1 MSTTNDLGHLRK
13 SYEKGTLSDA
23 LKTTSP
29 LDLFEQWF
37 AEAEAHTAIE
47 EANAMSIVTLGED
60 QFPKARVVLLKQFSA
75 EGFVFYTNYTS
86 RKSGELM
93 ATGKAAF
100 VIHWKSLR
108 RQIRVTGSVEQVPD
122 AQSDAYY
129 HTRSRGSRIGAWAS
143 QQSKPLQNRGELTA
157 AVRKIEETY
166 PDEVPRPTHWGG
178 FLIRPAE
185 IEFWADGDFRLHDRF
200 RYTKD
205 ADGNWASQ
213 RLYP

>member
-1 MSTTNDLGHLRK
+1 MTV
-13 SYEKGTLSDA
+13 LSADE
-23 LKTTSP
+23 LNTDP
-29 LDLFEQWF
+29 FLLFNQWF
-37 AEAEAHTAIE
+37 AEAQQSEINDPDAI
-47 EANAMSIVTLGED
+47 ALASVDADGMPSV
-60 QFPKARVVLLKQFSA
+60 RMVLLKEILS

-129 HTRSRGSRIGAWAS
+129 QTRSRGSRIGAWAS
-143 QQSKPLQNRGELTA
+143 QQSKPLQNRGELAA
-157 AVRKIEETY
+157 AVRKIEEIY

-200 RYTKD
+200 RYIKD
-205 ADGNWASQ
+205 TEGNWVSQ

>member
-1 MSTTNDLGHLRK
+1 MTVLAADELNTDPFL
-13 SYEKGTLSDA
+13 
-23 LKTTSP
+23 
-29 LDLFEQWF
+29 LFNQWF
-37 AEAEAHTAIE
+37 AEAQQSEINDPDAI
-47 EANAMSIVTLGED
+47 ALASVDSDGMPSV
-60 QFPKARVVLLKQFSA
+60 RMVLLKEILP

-93 ATGKAAF
+93 AAGKAAF

-129 HTRSRGSRIGAWAS
+129 QTRSRGSRIGAWAS
-143 QQSKPLQNRGELTA
+143 QQSKPLQNRGELAA

-178 FLIRPAE
+178 FMIRPAE

-205 ADGNWASQ
+205 TKGNWASQ

>member
-1 MSTTNDLGHLRK
+1 MTVLGADELN
-13 SYEKGTLSDA
+13 TDPFL
-23 LKTTSP
+23 
-29 LDLFEQWF
+29 LFNQWF
-37 AEAEAHTAIE
+37 AEAQQSEINDPDAI
-47 EANAMSIVTLGED
+47 ALASVDADGMPSV
-60 QFPKARVVLLKQFSA
+60 RMVLLKEILP

-129 HTRSRGSRIGAWAS
+129 QTRSRGSRIGAWAS
-143 QQSKPLQNRGELTA
+143 QQSKPLQNRGELAA

-200 RYTKD
+200 RYIKD
-205 ADGNWASQ
+205 TEGNWVSQ

>member
-1 MSTTNDLGHLRK
+1 MTVLGADELN
-13 SYEKGTLSDA
+13 TDPFL
-23 LKTTSP
+23 
-29 LDLFEQWF
+29 LFNQWF
-37 AEAEAHTAIE
+37 E
-47 EANAMSIVTLGED
+47 EAQQSEINDPDAIALASVDADGMPSV
-60 QFPKARVVLLKQFSA
+60 RMVLLKEILP

-86 RKSGELM
+86 RKSDELL

-108 RQIRVTGSVEQVPD
+108 RQIRVTGTVEQVPS

-129 HTRSRGSRIGAWAS
+129 QTRSRGSRIGAWAS
-143 QQSKPLQNRGELTA
+143 QQSQPLQTRAELAA
-157 AVRKIEETY
+157 AVSKIEETY
-166 PDEVPRPTHWGG
+166 PGEVPRPPHWGG

-200 RYTKD
+200 RFSTD
-205 ADGNWASQ
+205 VNGRWVAQ

>member
-1 MSTTNDLGHLRK
+1 MTVLGADELN
-13 SYEKGTLSDA
+13 TDPFL
-23 LKTTSP
+23 
-29 LDLFEQWF
+29 LFNQWF
-37 AEAEAHTAIE
+37 AEAQQSEINDPDAI
-47 EANAMSIVTLGED
+47 ALASVDADGMPSV
-60 QFPKARVVLLKQFSA
+60 RMVLLKEILP

-93 ATGKAAF
+93 STGKAAF
-100 VIHWKSLR
+100 VVHWKSLR

-122 AQSDAYY
+122 SQSDAYFQ
-129 HTRSRGSRIGAWAS
+129 TRSRGSRIGAWAS
-143 QQSKPLQNRGELTA
+143 QQSKPLQNRGELAA

-166 PDEVPRPTHWGG
+166 PDEVPRPNHWGG

-200 RYTKD
+200 RFTTET
-205 ADGNWASQ
+205 DGHWVAQ

>member
-1 MSTTNDLGHLRK
+1 MTVLGADELN
-13 SYEKGTLSDA
+13 TDPFL
-23 LKTTSP
+23 
-29 LDLFEQWF
+29 LFNQWF
-37 AEAEAHTAIE
+37 AEAQQSEINDPDAI
-47 EANAMSIVTLGED
+47 ALASVDADGMPSV
-60 QFPKARVVLLKQFSA
+60 RMVLLKEILP

-100 VIHWKSLR
+100 VVHWKSLR

-129 HTRSRGSRIGAWAS
+129 QTRSRGSRIGAWAS

-200 RYTKD
+200 RYIKD
-205 ADGNWASQ
+205 SEGNWVSQ

>member
-1 MSTTNDLGHLRK
+1 MTVLGADELN
-13 SYEKGTLSDA
+13 TDPFL
-23 LKTTSP
+23 
-29 LDLFEQWF
+29 LFNQWF
-37 AEAEAHTAIE
+37 AEAQQSEINDPDAI
-47 EANAMSIVTLGED
+47 ALASVDAGGMPSV
-60 QFPKARVVLLKQFSA
+60 RMVLLKELLP

-129 HTRSRGSRIGAWAS
+129 QTRSRGSRIGAWAS
-143 QQSKPLQNRGELTA
+143 QQSKPLQNRGELAA

-166 PDEVPRPTHWGG
+166 PNEVPRPTHWGG

-200 RYTKD
+200 RYIKD
-205 ADGNWASQ
+205 TEGNWVSQ

>member
-1 MSTTNDLGHLRK
+1 MTVLGADELN
-13 SYEKGTLSDA
+13 TDPFL
-23 LKTTSP
+23 
-29 LDLFEQWF
+29 LFNQWF
-37 AEAEAHTAIE
+37 AEAQQSEINDPDAI
-47 EANAMSIVTLGED
+47 ALASVDADGMPSV
-60 QFPKARVVLLKQFSA
+60 RMVLLKETLP

-129 HTRSRGSRIGAWAS
+129 QTRSRGSRIGAWAS
-143 QQSKPLQNRGELTA
+143 QQSKPLQNRGELAA

-166 PDEVPRPTHWGG
+166 PDEVPRPNHWGG

-200 RYTKD
+200 RYTTD
-205 ADGNWASQ
+205 TDGNWASQ

>member
-1 MSTTNDLGHLRK
+1 MTVLGADELN
-13 SYEKGTLSDA
+13 TDPFL
-23 LKTTSP
+23 
-29 LDLFEQWF
+29 LFNQWF
-37 AEAEAHTAIE
+37 AEAQQSEINDPDAI
-47 EANAMSIVTLGED
+47 ALASVDTDGIPSVRM
-60 QFPKARVVLLKQFSA
+60 VLLKEILP

-129 HTRSRGSRIGAWAS
+129 QTRSRGSRIGAWAS
-143 QQSKPLQNRGELTA
+143 QQSKPLQNRGELAA

-166 PDEVPRPTHWGG
+166 PDEVPRPSHWGG
-178 FLIRPAE
+178 FLIRPVE

-205 ADGNWASQ
+205 TNGYWASQ